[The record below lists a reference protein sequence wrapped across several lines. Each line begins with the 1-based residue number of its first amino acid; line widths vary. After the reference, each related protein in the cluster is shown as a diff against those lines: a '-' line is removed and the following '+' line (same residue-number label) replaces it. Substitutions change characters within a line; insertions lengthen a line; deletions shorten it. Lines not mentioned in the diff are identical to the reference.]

1 MQVLV
6 RVTRVTAE
14 RLWEVDEPLPQGY
27 GVSLNLSIKTMKR
40 VDDRAEGKFILD
52 VSYQPP
58 VGRIAIEGLIMLKG
72 DPKELDKVIREGN
85 SGKHP
90 QEVVNAALTVGIS
103 EAVIASRSV
112 GIPPPIPLPQP
123 PDKSNRSGVEYTV

>member
-6 RVTRVTAE
+6 RVTRITAE

-27 GVSLNLSIKTMKR
+27 GVSLNLSIKTMKKF
-40 VDDRAEGKFILD
+40 DDRAEGKFILD

-58 VGRIAIEGLIMLKG
+58 VGRIAVEGLIMLKG
-72 DPKELDKVIREGN
+72 DPKELDKVVKEGN

-112 GIPPPIPLPQP
+112 GIPPPIPLPQVP
-123 PDKSNRSGVEYTV
+123 SKPNRSGVEYTV